1 MVKVER
7 TTTPPPSLA
16 REAKK
21 PNGSYSEPDVIRQLT
36 QDFHCKC
43 YICELIPSDLQVEH
57 LLPHHNRK
65 IKERVF
71 DWNNLFP
78 SCPHCN
84 NLKKER
90 KYDDH
95 ILDCCKTDPEL
106 LLNHIFGNGIVE
118 VTASNPSAELTAE
131 LITASFEKRNTGIR
145 EYQCQ
150 FRYDKLAE
158 EMNTLFVTLKR
169 YKIQPGILRTQ
180 RSLRGMLSRSSPF
193 AAFKRNYVKLHL
205 DDYPG
210 LEPYVT

>member
-7 TTTPPPSLA
+7 TPTSPPSLA
-16 REAKK
+16 EEAVKAH
-21 PNGSYSEPDVIRQLT
+21 GSYSKPDVILQLM

-43 YICELIPSDLQVEH
+43 YICELVPSDLQVEH

-84 NLKKER
+84 NLKKES
-90 KYDDH
+90 KYDDQ
-95 ILDCCKTDPEL
+95 ILDCCKTDPETL
-106 LLNHIFGNGIVE
+106 LDHIFGNGAVKI
-118 VTASNPSAELTAE
+118 AAKKPSADLTAE

-150 FRYDKLAE
+150 FRYEKLAE
-158 EMNTLFVTLKR
+158 EMNTLFVTLER
-169 YKIQPGILRTQ
+169 YKSQPDAPRNQ
-180 RSLRGMLSRSSPF
+180 RSLRGLLSRSSPF
-193 AAFKRNYVKLHL
+193 AAFKRYYVRLHL
-205 DDYPG
+205 ADYPG
-210 LEPYVT
+210 LEPYIA